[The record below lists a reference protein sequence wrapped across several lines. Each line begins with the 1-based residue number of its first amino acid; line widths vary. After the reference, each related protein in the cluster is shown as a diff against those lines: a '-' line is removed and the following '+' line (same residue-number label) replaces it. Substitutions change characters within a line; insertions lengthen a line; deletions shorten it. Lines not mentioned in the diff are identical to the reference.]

1 MRVVLAHRHALI
13 REGIAFILSQAGFE
27 VVGEAETMDALCQQ
41 VKKHNPGIV
50 IMDWELP
57 RAIDT
62 AIQLLVESNP
72 DTAIVILTRPQAP
85 EHFHAAMRTGI
96 SGYLSV
102 NLSSEEFVSSLRIL
116 ARGGV
121 VVSQEMASQL
131 KEELTSE
138 RHAQPQGDL
147 SNREREVL
155 ALVASGATNRE
166 IASTLVL
173 TENTIKVHLRNILSK
188 LNLRNR
194 QQAAAYAAQEGV
206 IENIAIESETE
217 EKLKG

>member
-1 MRVVLAHRHALI
+1 MVLAHRHTLI
-13 REGIAFILSQAGFE
+13 REGIAFILSKAGFE
-27 VVGEAETMDALCQQ
+27 VVGQAENMESLYEQ
-41 VKKHNPGIV
+41 VRKHNPSIV

-57 RAIDT
+57 GAADNS
-62 AIQLLVESNP
+62 IQLLVANTSGA
-72 DTAIVILTRPQAP
+72 AIVILTRPQAP
-85 EHFHAAMRTGI
+85 EHFNAAMRAGI

-116 ARGGV
+116 AVGGV
-121 VVSQEMASQL
+121 VVSQEMAGQL
-131 KEELTSE
+131 KEGLTSD

-166 IASTLVL
+166 IAGTLVL
-173 TENTIKVHLRNILSK
+173 TENTVKVHLRNILSK

-206 IENIAIESETE
+206 IENIEIESEE
-217 EKLKG
+217 ISKG